1 MSKPEDYAHSQVN
14 ENLERLER
22 NIKKEYQKASKEVKE
37 KLNDYLKQFEDED
50 KEMRA
55 KLDRGDISEANYFKW
70 RKEKILTSQKW
81 EKQKKELIDVYS
93 NADRVARGIMNE
105 SVAEAYALNR
115 NYSTFIAEK
124 KAKLDTS
131 FTLYDKH
138 TAMNLL
144 KDNQKLLPKSSKKMT
159 EAIRER
165 KVKKW
170 NDQKFQSA
178 ILQGILQGESMDD
191 IAKRL
196 SETVGELNAH
206 SAIRNARTAT
216 TSAENAGRMDGLK
229 EAKEKGINVKKIWL
243 STLDNR
249 TRHEH
254 AFLDGQKR
262 DIDEPFEVYGDT
274 IMYPGDPDAEPYLVY
289 NCRCTLVEEVEGI
302 NLDVADESMRNN
314 KLGNMTYEE
323 WKANHEENDNEH

>member
-1 MSKPEDYAHSQVN
+1 MNKSKDYAHAQVN
-14 ENLERLER
+14 EKLERLEKR
-22 NIKKEYQKASKEVKE
+22 IKKEYQKASKEVQE
-37 KLNDYLKQFEDED
+37 KLSDYLKQFEDED

-55 KLDRGDISEANYFKW
+55 KVDRGDISEANYFRW
-70 RKEKILTSQKW
+70 RKEKILTTQKW
-81 EKQKKELIDVYS
+81 EKQKEELVDIYS
-93 NADRVARGIMNE
+93 NADRVARGMMSE

-138 TAMNLL
+138 TAMRLL
-144 KDNQKLLPKSSKKMT
+144 KDKPKLLPKSSKKVT
-159 EAIRER
+159 EAIREG

-191 IAKRL
+191 IAERL
-196 SETVGELNAH
+196 SKTVGELNMH
-206 SAIRNARTAT
+206 SAVRNARTAT

-229 EAKEKGINVKKIWL
+229 EAHEKGIKVKKVWL
-243 STLDNR
+243 ATMDNR

-254 AFLDGQKR
+254 VFLDGQRK
-262 DIDEPFEVYGDT
+262 DIDEPFEVYEDK
-274 IMYPGDPDAEPYLVY
+274 IMFPGDPDAEPYLVY
-289 NCRCTLVEEVEGI
+289 NCRCTLIEEVDGI
-302 NLDVADESMRNN
+302 DLDVADTSMRSN
-314 KLGNMTYEE
+314 KLSNMTYEE
-323 WKANHEENDNEH
+323 WKAEHEVNDSGD